1 MDLTVPVLVAVVFA
15 VVVGD
20 WLSLSV
26 FDALAQFKAL
36 PYFMAMPGA
45 NNAKSLQLRSEHA
58 QSAQELIVA
67 DSPVVFKHST
77 TADLRELMS
86 KKFESSY
93 VPILD
98 DAGGLCFS
106 SLSCLHCTHLLH
118 FQNLRLSW
126 LFVRNCKFKIM
137 WRAEAR
143 LLLTA

>member
-1 MDLTVPVLVAVVFA
+1 MRSCYAQVTGSMDLTVPVLVAVVFA

-58 QSAQELIVA
+58 QSARELIVA

-77 TADLRELMS
+77 TADLRELMC

-98 DAGGLCFS
+98 DAGTSITSFFP
-106 SLSCLHCTHLLH
+106 SLWRLFCTHPLH
-118 FQNLRLSW
+118 F
-126 LFVRNCKFKIM
+126 
-137 WRAEAR
+137 
-143 LLLTA
+143 